1 MNTLKAIEIINN
13 NYLGNDGSLTCSL
26 YNDSYFSIKK
36 FWEYYD
42 SIVQLVNVFFYNDDM
57 TVKISLSYQRILKE
71 IIYHFSP
78 QDISVIKNFPE
89 DYNSYIERLDFAV
102 LAYYTRNP
110 EMLNDDGF
118 ELQRPNSDLY
128 E

>member
-1 MNTLKAIEIINN
+1 MDTLKAIEIITD
-13 NYLGNDGSLTCSL
+13 NYLGNDGSLVCSL
-26 YNDSYFSIKK
+26 YNECYFSLKQ

-57 TVKISLSYQRILKE
+57 TAKISISYQRILKE
-71 IIYHFSP
+71 IIYHFSS
-78 QDISVIKNFPE
+78 QDISVIDNFPK

-110 EMLNDDGF
+110 EILNNDNF
-118 ELQRPNSDLY
+118 ELQK
-128 E
+128 